1 MEKIGYSLINSN
13 NQEIQHWGESN
24 VDRASL
30 PDKIVLPNSNIIHA
44 PNLGPIQNYRLV
56 ERWYS
61 YEENEY
67 KVKTGQTVTFD
78 GTKIIVQCQ
87 YQDISLESAKT
98 KKIDDLASVR
108 YTKENTGIVY
118 ANNIFTTDRDSR
130 VNYVGA
136 LTQASANNQYTVR
149 WKAIS
154 EETSKSTFVTL
165 SANDIIYIYSYG
177 IDYITKCFDREDELI
192 QIIEEANTLNSLI
205 SINLS
210 SDWPNNRY

>member
-1 MEKIGYSLINSN
+1 MILLNGIPYTPGTPFTNEEGTQFPGN
-13 NQEIQHWGESN
+13 
-24 VDRASL
+24 
-30 PDKIVLPNSNIIHA
+30 
-44 PNLGPIQNYRLV
+44 
-56 ERWYS
+56 WYS
-61 YEENEY
+61 YASPTERTQRGFTEVPDPSPVDERFYYVNTDGSITEKPLEQCKSVVLNELS
-67 KVKTGQTVTFD
+67 G
-78 GTKIIVQCQ
+78 I
-87 YQDISLESAKT
+87 
-98 KKIDDLASVR
+98 R

-118 ANNIFTTDRDSR
+118 ANNIFATDRESR

-165 SANDIIYIYSYG
+165 SANDVIYIYSYG

-205 SINLS
+205 SIDLS
-210 SDWPNNRY
+210 SDWPDNRY